1 MMGSNTHFENEAR
14 DNSEKPI
21 EFEKSLN
28 IVINIEQSAAKKYSE
43 DITTFLKL
51 VFWTQNGLF
60 TVYFSFF
67 ALQFMINPTSL

>member
-60 TVYFSFF
+60 AVYFSFF

>member
-1 MMGSNTHFENEAR
+1 MMGSKTHFEKEDR

-60 TVYFSFF
+60 TVYFSF
-67 ALQFMINPTSL
+67 LYYNL

>member
-1 MMGSNTHFENEAR
+1 MMGSKTHFEKEAR

-60 TVYFSFF
+60 TVYFSF
-67 ALQFMINPTSL
+67 LHYNL